1 MRKDKTDL
9 KRNELDHVVLKHSH
23 TLRVRMRRL
32 EEFNQTFYSIGAAAF
47 LLFSSI
53 TLQDPPSRPFHP
65 PPRRAFWLKW
75 V

>member
-47 LLFSSI
+47 FLFYYF
-53 TLQDPPSRPFHP
+53 LQ
-65 PPRRAFWLKW
+65 
-75 V
+75 